1 MMRARRRPVVDEYLE
16 DDRIAIYTDNG
27 VVLVLSELA
36 TCAWSALSAEW
47 QPARQVADALVRK
60 FGPPAPGDDALR
72 ATISTL
78 REMSTHELVEIAES

>member
-16 DDRIAIYTDNG
+16 DDRVAIYSDDG

-36 TCAWSALSAEW
+36 TCAWSALSTEW
-47 QPARQVADALVRK
+47 QPARKVADALVRR

-72 ATISTL
+72 ATKSTL
-78 REMSTHELVEIAES
+78 REMSTHGLVEIDES